1 VIVHPWTLG
10 RGADSAVGS
19 SGRELQTFHGLQ
31 INLALL
37 LASVLLAFRLWLFHF
52 SWFLVTAPLHSLDT
66 CQDPER
72 EELEGVNPCNQPED
86 MVFRLQN
93 HGAGSLVLPPCECNC
108 IFSCTGTHL
117 ACAHHFRNCG
127 GHVGTNRP
135 YRHMSCMFAQNGLRV
150 LCISPTATLVRRS
163 WSSRTFGASRS
174 PCTSC
179 CYHLFGYKAAISF

>member
-1 VIVHPWTLG
+1 MDTWQ
-10 RGADSAVGS
+10 RC
-19 SGRELQTFHGLQ
+19 RQC
-31 INLALL
+31 
-37 LASVLLAFRLWLFHF
+37 
-52 SWFLVTAPLHSLDT
+52 SWFLRKGVANFPWPANQFGPSTCKRLDT